1 MYPAFCS
8 RSSATVTPP
17 CAQTRPCGQ
26 TARRRRPIE
35 LQYVD
40 HLHIR
45 QAETDLSAGMLI
57 KRAYPIEEIRRMAI
71 AAGWTDLR
79 IESSPL
85 GFEAWMTK

>member
-1 MYPAFCS
+1 
-8 RSSATVTPP
+8 VL
-17 CAQTRPCGQ
+17 RPVHAAK

-57 KRAYPIEEIRRMAI
+57 KRAYPIEEFRRMAI